1 MHHRYWIVCVI
12 VCFCLCL
19 FCGTSKALS
28 DGGIPFEVVNY
39 PLTSDELSQIWGQ
52 GEGNIT
58 LIMSESSKIVLWD
71 EIKRSMEIDNIS
83 SGCGNVQVNVL
94 KIVGW

>member
-1 MHHRYWIVCVI
+1 MHRRFWIVCGI
-12 VCFCLCL
+12 VCLCLCL
-19 FCGTSKALS
+19 FCGASKALS
-28 DGGIPFEVVNY
+28 DGEIPFEAVNH
-39 PLTSDELSQIWGQ
+39 PLTSDELSQIRGQ

-58 LIMSESSKIVLWD
+58 PIMSESSKIVLWD

-83 SGCGNVQVNVL
+83 TGCGNIQVNVL